1 MVMSNYIYDITPV
14 RWKFLLCIFCNFLFP
29 LFRLG
34 IHWNDLISM
43 ENVDVVGSFRG
54 VELFEGWLVGDTE
67 QIESGTTSSK
77 RKKKT

>member
-1 MVMSNYIYDITPV
+1 
-14 RWKFLLCIFCNFLFP
+14 
-29 LFRLG
+29 
-34 IHWNDLISM
+34 M
-43 ENVDVVGSFRG
+43 ENVDVVGSLRG